1 MAKVNYKLRLEKL
14 LTNELSSSND
24 KKQVTSAYKSLM
36 EILQVPQLG
45 KHLHGYHE
53 ILFQC
58 LSQIILTPFHRYFD
72 DEELNVL
79 LQSASNARVLSMSQ
93 NQIIDGWL
101 QNIDE
106 RTFEKPDEDDD
117 DDDDQYED
125 TSDIESEDEEEEVVV
140 PKSEKNIKSNRGEGN
155 QPGKKEPFRHDVKT
169 VSFKEQVSVSPRR
182 YSNRFFR
189 NKSFICIE
197 PAFNRRDKPVAHP
210 HENRMEDEPSARG
223 NRRRRGKENKSDKAS
238 PFDNKYGVDLRLC
251 K

>member
-1 MAKVNYKLRLEKL
+1 MAKVNYKIRLEKL

-24 KKQVTSAYKSLM
+24 KKQVISAYKSLM

-58 LSQIILTPFHRYFD
+58 LSQIILTPFHRHFD

-106 RTFEKPDEDDD
+106 RTFEKPDEE

-125 TSDIESEDEEEEVVV
+125 ASDIESEDEEEEV
-140 PKSEKNIKSNRGEGN
+140 PKSNRGKGN

-169 VSFKEQVSVSPRR
+169 VSFKEEVSISPRR
-182 YSNRFFR
+182 YSKRFFR

-197 PAFNRRDKPVAHP
+197 PAFNRRDKPVARP
-210 HENRMEDEPSARG
+210 HENLGEDEPPTREY
-223 NRRRRGKENKSDKAS
+223 RRRRGKENKSDKAS